1 MNKLLKPTFKTVV
14 RRSCRIAQLQSLG
27 AYQSK
32 VTVRERIRNPKT
44 GRMVYRDGRVGKSI
58 RQAKLAQVIVE
69 LNYFEQMKQRLIST
83 PEVPLSRRSQRLKD
97 RNKRAQSIEDGM
109 DTTLEIFKKTIR
121 MLTDTLSA

>member
-1 MNKLLKPTFKTVV
+1 
-14 RRSCRIAQLQSLG
+14 
-27 AYQSK
+27 
-32 VTVRERIRNPKT
+32 
-44 GRMVYRDGRVGKSI
+44 MVYRDGRVGKSI